1 MPNIT
6 LSADERLL
14 ADARAYA
21 AAHDTTLNQ
30 LIRDFL
36 ARVTNQETSEQAAEE
51 FVRLATEKPGRSEP
65 GFRFNRSEA
74 HQRGGYRGGGQ
85 SR

>member
-30 LIRDFL
+30 LLRDYL
-36 ARVTNQETSEQAAEE
+36 VLLTGQLTPSQAADE
-51 FVRLATEKPGRSEP
+51 FRRLASEKPGRSEP
-65 GFRFNRSEA
+65 GFRFDRSEA
-74 HQRGGYRGGGQ
+74 HRRE
-85 SR
+85 RRPEVRRP